1 MSKAMKGD
9 LDPPPPK
16 ENLYVHLNTNG
27 PISACFLSAAPV
39 AGYLE
44 SLPGEGS
51 PWQPLKGYPVLKN
64 KNSFNPKL

>member
-9 LDPPPPK
+9 LAPPK

-27 PISACFLSAAPV
+27 PISVCFLSAAPV